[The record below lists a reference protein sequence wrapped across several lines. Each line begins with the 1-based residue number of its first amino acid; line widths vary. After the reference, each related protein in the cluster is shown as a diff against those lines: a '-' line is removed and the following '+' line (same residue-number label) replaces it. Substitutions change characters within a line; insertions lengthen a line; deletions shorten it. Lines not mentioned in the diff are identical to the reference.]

1 MDEIFLLSYLRGEC
15 NDEEAGR
22 VEAWCKEVPENRKVL
37 EQLYYTLFVGDRVA
51 MMNAVDTE
59 ASLDKFKSAVR
70 EKEKKTRRKNMSLCW
85 GRYSTVAAAF
95 LAGLVFAGGVTWG
108 LVSNKLS
115 DYEVLTVAGQRAQ
128 TVLPDGSK
136 VWLNASSKLVYHNS
150 FWSSD
155 RQVDLSGEAYFE
167 VAHDKHAPFIVNSK
181 QIKTCVLGTKFN
193 VRARE
198 EENRVVTT
206 LLQGLV
212 RVDSPRTE
220 ENGYLL
226 KPGQTLNVNTDTY
239 QAELIEYNQPTDVLL
254 WINGKLMF
262 KQHSLLE
269 ITNVMEKLYDI
280 KFVYEDDALK
290 TERFTGEFSTDS
302 TPDDILNVLMHTNHF
317 DYKKNGRVI
326 RLIKKK

>member
-22 VEAWCKEVPENRKVL
+22 VEAWCKEAPENRKVL

-70 EKEKKTRRKNMSLCW
+70 EKEKKAKRKNMSIRW

-95 LAGLVFAGGVTWG
+95 LAGLVFAGGLTWG

-155 RQVDLSGEAYFE
+155 RLAR
-167 VAHDKHAPFIVNSK
+167 
-181 QIKTCVLGTKFN
+181 TCL
-193 VRARE
+193 
-198 EENRVVTT
+198 
-206 LLQGLV
+206 
-212 RVDSPRTE
+212 
-220 ENGYLL
+220 
-226 KPGQTLNVNTDTY
+226 
-239 QAELIEYNQPTDVLL
+239 
-254 WINGKLMF
+254 
-262 KQHSLLE
+262 
-269 ITNVMEKLYDI
+269 
-280 KFVYEDDALK
+280 
-290 TERFTGEFSTDS
+290 
-302 TPDDILNVLMHTNHF
+302 
-317 DYKKNGRVI
+317 
-326 RLIKKK
+326 RL